1 MALSKALK
9 MKSPTNG
16 NRPGIHYLAYQISS
30 HTIKPK
36 EQAIISQIRLYIKNL
51 IFDIAKTLMRLNP
64 ARRISSIMHIYIIN
78 TTDDNNDTTF
88 LSFLFSGLFISNI
101 DINNQR
107 HKIAPR
113 EKAQIKSQ
121 EE

>member
-1 MALSKALK
+1 
-9 MKSPTNG
+9 
-16 NRPGIHYLAYQISS
+16 
-30 HTIKPK
+30 
-36 EQAIISQIRLYIKNL
+36 
-51 IFDIAKTLMRLNP
+51 
-64 ARRISSIMHIYIIN
+64 MHIYIIN